1 MSSTL
6 YIGLDVHKSGIA
18 VSTAV
23 GERGG
28 EVAFI
33 GEIPN
38 TPDRVGKL
46 IKQMMA
52 KERPLEFCY
61 EAGPCGY
68 GLYRQI
74 TDAGLGCMV
83 VAPSRIPKASGDK
96 IKTDRRDA
104 QKLAV
109 LHRSGDLVRVWVPDQ
124 THEAMR
130 DLVRARTAA
139 MVALSR
145 AKQQLLAF
153 LLRHGRFYE
162 TGRKYWIYRHK
173 EWLAGQNFDDP
184 AQCIVFRDYL
194 EAVWAAKDRQDA
206 LVKQIEALV
215 PHWSL
220 GPVVEALRCF
230 RGMELVSASTFV
242 ASVGDLTRFDTPRQL
257 MAYLGLTPP
266 EYSSGG
272 RISRGGITKTGNR
285 EARRMLV
292 EASWS
297 YRYPARVSQDKIQLV
312 TRQPK
317 AVRDIA
323 WKAQERLCKR
333 YRSLSR
339 KGKKSTVV
347 VTAIAR
353 ELSGFIWSVGR
364 ELAPEP
370 NVPKG

>member
-6 YIGLDVHKSGIA
+6 YIGFDVHKSGISVA
-18 VSTAV
+18 IAS

-38 TPDRVGKL
+38 TPDNVAKL
-46 IKQMMA
+46 LKRMVSKGRA
-52 KERPLEFCY
+52 LEFCY

-74 TDAGLGCMV
+74 VEAGLSCMV

-109 LHRSGDLVRVWVPDQ
+109 LHRSGDLVRVWIPDQ

-130 DLVRARTAA
+130 DLVRARTAS
-139 MVALSR
+139 MVALSC

-153 LLRHGRFYE
+153 LLRHGRIYE
-162 TGRKYWIYRHK
+162 QGRKYWTYRHK
-173 EWLAGQNFDDP
+173 EWLAGQDFDDP
-184 AQCIVFRDYL
+184 AQCIVFQDYL
-194 EAVWAAKDRQDA
+194 ETVWAAKERHDT
-206 LVKQIEALV
+206 LIKQIEALV
-215 PHWSL
+215 PQWSL
-220 GPVVEALRCF
+220 GPLVEALRCF

-242 ASVGDLTRFDTPRQL
+242 ASVGDLIRFDTPRQL
-257 MAYLGLTPP
+257 MAYLGLTPS

-312 TRQPK
+312 TKQPK

-323 WKAQERLCKR
+323 WKAQDRLCKR
-333 YRSLSR
+333 YRMLAR

-353 ELSGFIWSVGR
+353 ELSGFIWSMGR

-370 NVPKG
+370 NGPRG